1 MKTFTYTDIDD
12 KEIFVRKWDECGKI
26 KGVIQI
32 AHGMTEES
40 SRYDYVAKKLNE
52 AGFIVYAEDHRG
64 HGRTTKSREELGYIA
79 DIDGFHWMVN
89 NLKQL
94 NNIIKD
100 EYPDIPKILLG
111 HSMGSFLSQR
121 YAELYP
127 SSIDLLVLTG
137 SNGKPNNVAKIGMK
151 IAEREI
157 DKHGRKYVSNLLNRL
172 AFESFNNNFKPART
186 KYDWLCSVDE
196 EVDKYIN
203 NEYCGFK
210 CSVSFYYDLINGL
223 LTIHKKEN
231 LKNIPESLPIYIF
244 SGDKDPVGENGKGI
258 INLYNTLRALEI
270 KDVSYKLYKDG
281 RHEML
286 NEYNKDEVIS
296 DLINWLNERI

>member
-12 KEIFVRKWDECGKI
+12 KEIFVRKWDECDKI

-94 NNIIKD
+94 NNIIKN

-137 SNGKPNNVAKIGMK
+137 SNGKPNNITKVGMK

-157 DKHGRKYVSNLLNRL
+157 NKHGRKYVSNLLNRL

-223 LTIHKKEN
+223 WTIHKKEN

-281 RHEML
+281 RHEMF